1 MEVPE
6 NFYKYRSAE
15 GDSAEFLRKTL
26 TDNELYFPAP
36 YSFNDPFDCHPYFSF
51 EGDKATIVNSYKKLY
66 KKYDPGLPR
75 AQRRIQAKEA
85 AKSLLSKND
94 YAGAQE
100 RTRDYYFNRVQRG
113 IGVFCVTTIP
123 DNILMWSHYAN
134 NHKGVCLEFCGLN
147 DFFANAQKV
156 IYQETRPVISAFS
169 GASNLENADGALLT
183 KSNIWRYEQE
193 WRVIMYSAGPGIY
206 KFPGHILKR
215 VIIGANASKETVE
228 LVTECINS
236 REIKPKISHAKVDP
250 INYRINT

>member
-6 NFYKYRSAE
+6 NFYKYRNAE

-36 YSFNDPFDCHPYFSF
+36 CSFNDPFDCHPYFSF
-51 EGDKATIVNSYKKLY
+51 EGDKATIVKSYKKLY
-66 KKYDPGLPR
+66 KKYEPGLPR

-94 YAGAQE
+94 HSRVHE

-147 DFFANAQKV
+147 DF
-156 IYQETRPVISAFS
+156 
-169 GASNLENADGALLT
+169 LLMH
-183 KSNIWRYEQE
+183 KKLFIKKQ
-193 WRVIMYSAGPGIY
+193 GP
-206 KFPGHILKR
+206 
-215 VIIGANASKETVE
+215 
-228 LVTECINS
+228 
-236 REIKPKISHAKVDP
+236 
-250 INYRINT
+250 